1 MLQRFLEEL
10 YNFETQL
17 KVSINFV
24 CEVPWYL
31 TTLLMKSKTELFT
44 GGEARTICNF
54 RVGGETDLLRRGRH
68 FLFDLSNAVGVTG
81 GFVCARVPCA
91 QPSANS
97 STFCASQC
105 TFFYS
110 LTFTA

>member
-1 MLQRFLEEL
+1 MLQRFLKEL

-44 GGEARTICNF
+44 GGATRTICNF

-68 FLFDLSNAVGVTG
+68 FLFDLSSAGGVSG
-81 GFVCARVPCA
+81 GFVVYHAHNPVPIRA
-91 QPSANS
+91 PFVPVNAP
-97 STFCASQC
+97 
-105 TFFYS
+105 FFIH
-110 LTFTA
+110 